1 MNFIHSVRH
10 YFERHGYHVS
20 SRLADRLGM
29 RAKNVRLFF
38 IYISFVTVGLS
49 FGFYL
54 IIAFLLK
61 LKDIVHTKRSSVFDL
76 WLLSI
81 KTRWN
86 IRFRDKKTNKKTMF
100 KSKFRKALLLL
111 ISVLLIGVFGY
122 MVISG
127 YSFVNALYMTVI
139 TVSTVGFGEISPLN
153 EQEKLFTIFLITISI
168 ISFGYT
174 VSAFTEYI
182 ISGQLFQQLKLK
194 KMQKKIDQL
203 SGHTIIC
210 GFGRNGKQSMIK
222 LQNYKKDFVIVEQAD
237 QVINEIDL
245 EGFLNIKGDATT
257 DEALLKAGIGRADN
271 LITAL
276 PSDADNLF
284 VVLSARQLNTNCRII
299 SRASNES
306 SYSKLKIAGANN
318 VIMPDKLGGDH
329 MASLVVTPDVIEF
342 VGRLTIEG
350 ETTAN
355 LEEIS
360 VNDLPT
366 EYLNKTIL
374 DLDLRKK
381 TGCTVIGFKAPDNS
395 YIINP
400 EASIKLQNNS
410 HLIVLGR
417 PEQISKLR
425 LLF

>member
-1 MNFIHSVRH
+1 M
-10 YFERHGYHVS
+10 
-20 SRLADRLGM
+20 
-29 RAKNVRLFF
+29 K
-38 IYISFVTVGLS
+38 
-49 FGFYL
+49 
-54 IIAFLLK
+54 
-61 LKDIVHTKRSSVFDL
+61 
-76 WLLSI
+76 SI
-81 KTRWN
+81 
-86 IRFRDKKTNKKTMF
+86 F
-100 KSKFRKALLLL
+100 KSKFQKALFLL
-111 ISVLLIGVFGY
+111 VLVITIGVLGY
-122 MVISG
+122 MFLSG
-127 YSFVNALYMTVI
+127 YSFVDALYMTVI
-139 TVSTVGFGEISPLN
+139 TVSTVGFGEIEPLN
-153 EQEKLFTIFLITISI
+153 DQEKLFTIFLITISI

-194 KMQKKIDQL
+194 KVQKKIEKL
-203 SGHTIIC
+203 NGHTIIC

-222 LQNYKKDFVIVEQAD
+222 LQNYKQDFVIIEKAD
-237 QVINEIDL
+237 DVINTIDL
-245 EGFLNIKGDATT
+245 DGYLNVQGDATT
-257 DEALLKAGIGRADN
+257 DEVLIRAGIERANN

-284 VVLSARQLNTNCRII
+284 VVLSARQLNANCRII

-306 SYSKLKIAGANN
+306 SYDKLKIAGANN

-360 VNDLPT
+360 VNDLPQK
-366 EYLNKTIL
+366 YLYKTIL

-381 TGCTVIGFKAPDNS
+381 TGCTVIGFKTPYGN

-400 EASIKLQNNS
+400 EASIELKEDA

-417 PEQISKLR
+417 PEQIMKLR
-425 LLF
+425 ELF

>member
-1 MNFIHSVRH
+1 
-10 YFERHGYHVS
+10 
-20 SRLADRLGM
+20 M
-29 RAKNVRLFF
+29 RT
-38 IYISFVTVGLS
+38 I
-49 FGFYL
+49 
-54 IIAFLLK
+54 
-61 LKDIVHTKRSSVFDL
+61 
-76 WLLSI
+76 
-81 KTRWN
+81 
-86 IRFRDKKTNKKTMF
+86 F
-100 KSKFRKALLLL
+100 KSKLQKALLLL
-111 ISVLLIGVFGY
+111 FFVLTTGVVGY
-122 MVISG
+122 MYLSG
-127 YSFVNALYMTVI
+127 YSFTDALYMTVI
-139 TVSTVGFGEISPLN
+139 TVSTVGFSEVEPLN
-153 EQEKLFTIFLITISI
+153 DQEKLFTIFLITISI

-194 KMQKKIDQL
+194 KVQKKIEKL
-203 SGHTIIC
+203 NGHTIIC

-222 LQNYKKDFVIVEQAD
+222 FQNYKKDFLIIEKAEEI
-237 QVINEIDL
+237 INDIDL
-245 EGFLNIKGDATT
+245 QGFLNVKGDATT
-257 DEALLKAGIGRADN
+257 DEALIKAGIKGADN

-284 VVLSARQLNTNCRII
+284 VVLSARQLNANCRII

-306 SYSKLKIAGANN
+306 SYSKLKIAGADN

-360 VNDLPT
+360 VNDLPK
-366 EYLNKTIL
+366 EYLDKTIL
-374 DLDLRKK
+374 DLDLRRK

-395 YIINP
+395 YLINP
-400 EASIKLQNNS
+400 EASIVLQKDS

-425 LLF
+425 VLF

>member
-1 MNFIHSVRH
+1 M
-10 YFERHGYHVS
+10 
-20 SRLADRLGM
+20 
-29 RAKNVRLFF
+29 
-38 IYISFVTVGLS
+38 
-49 FGFYL
+49 
-54 IIAFLLK
+54 
-61 LKDIVHTKRSSVFDL
+61 
-76 WLLSI
+76 
-81 KTRWN
+81 KT
-86 IRFRDKKTNKKTMF
+86 IF
-100 KSKFRKALLLL
+100 KSKFQKAILLLFF
-111 ISVLLIGVFGY
+111 VLMTGIIGY
-122 MVISG
+122 MKLSG

-139 TVSTVGFGEISPLN
+139 TVSTVGFGEIEPLN
-153 EQEKLFTIFLITISI
+153 DQEKLFTIFLITISI

-174 VSAFTEYI
+174 VSALTEYI
-182 ISGQLFQQLKLK
+182 ISGQLFQHFKLK
-194 KMQKKIDQL
+194 KVEKKIEKL
-203 SGHTIIC
+203 NRHTIIC
-210 GFGRNGKQSMIK
+210 GFGRNGKQAMIK
-222 LQNYKKDFVIVEQAD
+222 LQNYKKDFVIIEKSED
-237 QVINEIDL
+237 IINAIDL
-245 EGFLNIKGDATT
+245 SGFLNVKGDATT
-257 DEALLKAGIGRADN
+257 DEALIKAGIERADN

-284 VVLSARQLNTNCRII
+284 VVLSARQLNANCRII

-350 ETTAN
+350 EATAN

-374 DLDLRKK
+374 DLDLRRK
-381 TGCTVIGFKAPDNS
+381 TGCTVIGFKTPNNN

-400 EASIKLQNNS
+400 ESSVELQKDS

-417 PEQISKLR
+417 PEQISELR
-425 LLF
+425 VLF

>member
-1 MNFIHSVRH
+1 
-10 YFERHGYHVS
+10 
-20 SRLADRLGM
+20 
-29 RAKNVRLFF
+29 
-38 IYISFVTVGLS
+38 
-49 FGFYL
+49 
-54 IIAFLLK
+54 
-61 LKDIVHTKRSSVFDL
+61 
-76 WLLSI
+76 
-81 KTRWN
+81 
-86 IRFRDKKTNKKTMF
+86 MF
-100 KSKFRKALLLL
+100 KSKFQKALLLL
-111 ISVLLIGVFGY
+111 FFVVTTGVIGY
-122 MVISG
+122 MYLSG

-139 TVSTVGFGEISPLN
+139 TVSTVGFAEVEPLN
-153 EQEKLFTIFLITISI
+153 DQEKLFTIFLITTSI

-194 KMQKKIDQL
+194 KVQKKIEKL
-203 SGHTIIC
+203 NGHTIIC

-222 LQNYKKDFVIVEQAD
+222 LQNYKQDFVIIEKAD
-237 QVINEIDL
+237 DVINTIDL
-245 EGFLNIKGDATT
+245 DGYLNVQGDATT
-257 DEALLKAGIGRADN
+257 DEVLIRAGIERANN

-284 VVLSARQLNTNCRII
+284 VVLSARQLNANCRII

-306 SYSKLKIAGANN
+306 SYDKLKIAGANN

-360 VNDLPT
+360 VNDLPQK
-366 EYLNKTIL
+366 YLYKTIL

-381 TGCTVIGFKAPDNS
+381 TGCTVIGFKTPDGN

-400 EASIKLQNNS
+400 EASIELKEDA

-417 PEQISKLR
+417 PEQIMKLR
-425 LLF
+425 ELF

>member
-1 MNFIHSVRH
+1 
-10 YFERHGYHVS
+10 
-20 SRLADRLGM
+20 
-29 RAKNVRLFF
+29 
-38 IYISFVTVGLS
+38 
-49 FGFYL
+49 
-54 IIAFLLK
+54 
-61 LKDIVHTKRSSVFDL
+61 
-76 WLLSI
+76 
-81 KTRWN
+81 
-86 IRFRDKKTNKKTMF
+86 MF

-257 DEALLKAGIGRADN
+257 DEALLKAGIERADN

-318 VIMPDKLGGDH
+318 
-329 MASLVVTPDVIEF
+329 
-342 VGRLTIEG
+342 
-350 ETTAN
+350 AN
-355 LEEIS
+355 ANN
-360 VNDLPT
+360 VN
-366 EYLNKTIL
+366 
-374 DLDLRKK
+374 
-381 TGCTVIGFKAPDNS
+381 
-395 YIINP
+395 
-400 EASIKLQNNS
+400 
-410 HLIVLGR
+410 
-417 PEQISKLR
+417 
-425 LLF
+425 